1 MWVTPIPKIKLDLPE
16 KNLLAVPR
24 ENLSRRIQRAR
35 TSVRDCRQL
44 PLDAK
49 PRLTL
54 VPRRRRTWPETA
66 TLQGAITRY

>member
-1 MWVTPIPKIKLDLPE
+1 MVNPSLKINLNPPEKDLPAE
-16 KNLLAVPR
+16 RR
-24 ENLSRRIQRAR
+24 ESLSNRIQRAR

-54 VPRRRRTWPETA
+54 VPRRRRAWPETA
-66 TLQGAITRY
+66 TLLGAINL